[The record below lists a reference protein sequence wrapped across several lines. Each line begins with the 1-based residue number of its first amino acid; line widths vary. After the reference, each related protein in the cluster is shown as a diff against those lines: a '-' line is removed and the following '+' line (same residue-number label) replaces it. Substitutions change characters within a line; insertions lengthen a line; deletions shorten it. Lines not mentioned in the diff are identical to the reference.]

1 MTTKSKVFSLGGG
14 NSDTKSVI
22 ASMKKQKGPVKKL
35 QVNINEDLHRQFKS
49 ACVAKNVDM
58 TEVVEAAI
66 LAWLKGE
73 QNDF

>member
-1 MTTKSKVFSLGGG
+1 MTPKSKVFSLGGG

-49 ACVAKNVDM
+49 AC
-58 TEVVEAAI
+58 
-66 LAWLKGE
+66 
-73 QNDF
+73 

>member
-1 MTTKSKVFSLGGG
+1 MTPKSKIFSLGGG

-49 ACVAKNVDM
+49 ACVARNVDM

-66 LAWLKGE
+66 LAFLKEAG
-73 QNDF
+73 DD